1 METPEHA
8 FMSAVYAGDL
18 EKVRSLVERNPRL
31 VEAQRPGATA
41 LGSAAMW
48 RRVAIVRYLLDN
60 GADANRRPSDG
71 ENTPLAEAC
80 LASRPEDEILEV
92 VLLLLERGA
101 DASLPGRDGVTPLM
115 IASWGG
121 YARVVEALLVH
132 GCGNVDQQH
141 SEVDS
146 DGRQNTTALL
156 RAFCDDEYVDVA
168 RLLLRAGA
176 DPTIAD
182 GEGETFVAIASREGY
197 DDSRALYQVRAY
209 AIHGRSCPPPPSC
222 TWPLV
227 VAHLCA
233 CVYVLCVPRRSGS
246 SRTTSPRPGGSAT
259 PRSGWRSSSYSSCT
273 STSTSP
279 GRSCYSRGAGW
290 RRRRTLRSGCC
301 PRWRCGGRSRAAGGS
316 PGGAG
321 VRQGCGSRW
330 RGTWWWASPMSSSG
344 SGCGCSGRSSGV
356 ARRTNGLDVVL
367 SAQE

>member
-1 METPEHA
+1 METPEYA
-8 FMSAVYAGDL
+8 FMSAVHAGDL

-31 VEAQRPGATA
+31 VEAQSSSDTA
-41 LGSAAMW
+41 LGSAAMG

-60 GADANRRPSDG
+60 GADATRRPFEG
-71 ENTPLAEAC
+71 AETPLASAC
-80 LASRPEDEILEV
+80 FATRDQDEILEV

-156 RAFCDDEYVDVA
+156 RAFCDDEYVGVA

-209 AIHGRSCPPPPSC
+209 VIHGRPAPHHHTAPGRFLSLICVHVSLC
-222 TWPLV
+222 
-227 VAHLCA
+227 CA
-233 CVYVLCVPRRSGS
+233 CLAGVARRVP
-246 SRTTSPRPGGSAT
+246 PRQGPAAPRLHAQDGAAAAAPAPARGAAAT
-259 PRSGWRSSSYSSCT
+259 PGA
-273 STSTSP
+273 
-279 GRSCYSRGAGW
+279 RG
-290 RRRRTLRSGCC
+290 
-301 PRWRCGGRSRAAGGS
+301 
-316 PGGAG
+316 GGAG
-321 VRQGCGSRW
+321 VPCAADAARGGGAVAGAEQQEGHQEGQG
-330 RGTWWWASPMSSSG
+330 
-344 SGCGCSGRSSGV
+344 
-356 ARRTNGLDVVL
+356 
-367 SAQE
+367 